1 MLELTAEQVEA
12 SRQLAGPL
20 RLVAGAG
27 TGKTAVIAER
37 FRRLLDDGV
46 DPASILV
53 MTFTERAA
61 SEMRQRITSET
72 GGLEPPAVGTF
83 HAIALRWLREE
94 ASRAGLPPGFA
105 ILGGPDRWIQL
116 RELMWELGDP
126 SLVGVE
132 RPDDLVGPLLKLQE
146 RLKQE
151 LVPFSRLAAFAGHV
165 EDSERRDQ
173 LKAAAR
179 LFAVHAERCRKE
191 RLVDFDDLLVHVV
204 RLLENHPE
212 VREHYAAR
220 FPWIMV
226 DEYQDTNLAQE
237 RVVEL
242 LGGPG
247 GNVFVVGD
255 DDQSIYRFRG
265 ASRASMERFLACF
278 PVAETLTLGR
288 NRRSPASVV
297 SAAARLIEHNP
308 DRLAK
313 ALGADP
319 AHGQGMPVE
328 IWRFEQGTDEAA
340 AIAEAVSLMVDGGLR
355 PSQAAILVRTHALA
369 RPVAEA
375 LMAAAL
381 PFRHLAGQGLLQR
394 PEIRDLLAY
403 LRLLRDPTDLLAV
416 SRLVVR
422 PPLRVDLGEALAI
435 WREGGDE
442 QSALAPLRA
451 LRGLPATAAWAEK
464 VEDLS
469 AASAQLGVDELLFE
483 LLERTAH
490 LDALV
495 AACGSDR
502 NEARRVAANVGRFA
516 ELTDEYCARRRDHS
530 IGRFVDYLE
539 LVLLSGLGLEEAEVE
554 GAEEAVNLMT
564 IHQAKGL
571 EFEAVFVP
579 SLVEGRLPQWQR
591 REGLDV
597 PPQLLEPAVRA
608 KEDHVAE
615 ERRLCYVA
623 MTRARRRL
631 VLSWSE
637 LYEGERRW
645 RPSRFL
651 EEVAVGAPEVVRRE
665 PPAAL
670 RAVAVA
676 APEPIPAP
684 AAGDGSDGAGGGA
697 PPAAEE
703 PPVAQK
709 PGLSFSAISS
719 YRECPRQHW
728 YRYRLRLPA
737 AASLEAQFG
746 TVVHLTL
753 MRAGRLRQQ
762 GREVGFDLLQ
772 DLYVE
777 AWEGMGLADRRR
789 RPALEA
795 LGWRFLK
802 RFWSEGGLAT
812 VPLLVEVPFTTDLD
826 SWTLRG
832 IIDRVDE
839 LPPPSQE
846 GGGRA
851 SGSVSAARRAARK
864 LGEPQETAAGE
875 ETVARRAAR
884 KLGEPRETAVGEE
897 TAAGPGETSG
907 AEAARVR
914 AVEAQAHAQASGH
927 GLPAGGGRIVD
938 YKTGRAV
945 PATRLRRD
953 LQVALYALGAR
964 AALGLDPL
972 ELEIVYLRDGRRVHL
987 SATEE
992 LLAEARRAGDE
1003 VAAGV
1008 RAGRFEPRPERRRCS
1023 LCSYRLVCEAAL

>member
-1 MLELTAEQVEA
+1 
-12 SRQLAGPL
+12 
-20 RLVAGAG
+20 
-27 TGKTAVIAER
+27 
-37 FRRLLDDGV
+37 
-46 DPASILV
+46 
-53 MTFTERAA
+53 
-61 SEMRQRITSET
+61 
-72 GGLEPPAVGTF
+72 
-83 HAIALRWLREE
+83 
-94 ASRAGLPPGFA
+94 
-105 ILGGPDRWIQL
+105 
-116 RELMWELGDP
+116 
-126 SLVGVE
+126 
-132 RPDDLVGPLLKLQE
+132 
-146 RLKQE
+146 
-151 LVPFSRLAAFAGHV
+151 
-165 EDSERRDQ
+165 
-173 LKAAAR
+173 
-179 LFAVHAERCRKE
+179 
-191 RLVDFDDLLVHVV
+191 
-204 RLLENHPE
+204 
-212 VREHYAAR
+212 
-220 FPWIMV
+220 
-226 DEYQDTNLAQE
+226 
-237 RVVEL
+237 
-242 LGGPG
+242 
-247 GNVFVVGD
+247 
-255 DDQSIYRFRG
+255 
-265 ASRASMERFLACF
+265 
-278 PVAETLTLGR
+278 
-288 NRRSPASVV
+288 VV
-297 SAAARLIEHNP
+297 SAAGRLIEHNQ

-313 ALGADP
+313 PLEADP
-319 AHGQGMPVE
+319 ALGQGMPVE

-340 AIAEAVSLMVDGGLR
+340 AIAEAVSEMVDGGLP

-369 RPVAEA
+369 RPVAQA
-375 LMAAAL
+375 LMAAGL

-403 LRLLRDPTDLLAV
+403 LRLLRDPSDLIAV
-416 SRLVVR
+416 SRLVAR
-422 PPLRVDLGEALAI
+422 PPLRVDLAEALAV

-451 LRGLPATAAWAEK
+451 LRGLPATAAWAEQ

-483 LLERTAH
+483 LLDRTRH

-495 AACGSDR
+495 AACGADR
-502 NEARRVAANVGRFA
+502 NESRRVAANVGRFA
-516 ELTDEYCARRRDHS
+516 ELTEEYCARRRDHS

-554 GAEEAVNLMT
+554 GVEDAVNLMT

-631 VLSWSE
+631 VLSWAE

-651 EEVAVGAPEVVRRE
+651 EEVAAEAPEVVRRE
-665 PPAAL
+665 PPAAV
-670 RAVAVA
+670 RAAGAAAAV
-676 APEPIPAP
+676 
-684 AAGDGSDGAGGGA
+684 AAGDGSVEAGGGSSA
-697 PPAAEE
+697 GEDAG
-703 PPVAQK
+703 VLQK
-709 PGLSFSAISS
+709 VGLSFSAISA

-728 YRYRLRLPA
+728 YRYRMRLPA
-737 AASLEAQFG
+737 APSLEAQFG

-777 AWEGMGLADRRR
+777 AWDGMGLADPRR

-802 RFWSEGGLAT
+802 RFWSEGGLSAA
-812 VPLLVEVPFTTDLD
+812 PLLVEVPFTTDLD

-851 SGSVSAARRAARK
+851 PGGRFSGGEGSGEQAAR
-864 LGEPQETAAGE
+864 EPLEPAAGGE
-875 ETVARRAAR
+875 REPSPVAVQA
-884 KLGEPRETAVGEE
+884 LG
-897 TAAGPGETSG
+897 
-907 AEAARVR
+907 
-914 AVEAQAHAQASGH
+914 QA
-927 GLPAGGGRIVD
+927 LPAGGGRIVD

-945 PATRLRRD
+945 PASRLRRD
-953 LQVALYALGAR
+953 LQVALYALGAK

-972 ELEIVYLRDGRRVHL
+972 ELEIVYLRDGRRVQL
-987 SATEE
+987 PATDE

-1008 RAGRFEPRPERRRCS
+1008 REGRFEPRPERRRCS
-1023 LCSYRLVCEAAL
+1023 LCPYRLVCEAAL